1 MISLDDIKMKD
12 DNGGID
18 LGKFKSLIAELELNL
33 NSSLSKLSIDKSTLS
48 MSKQD
53 NGSSSQVDSPLFNCP
68 YNSQHKRISAK
79 NYERHVNICRLKKR
93 LYSNNEIVSI

>member
-18 LGKFKSLIAELELNL
+18 LRKFKSLVAELELNL
-33 NSSLSKLSIDKSTLS
+33 NSCLSKLSIDTSTLS
-48 MSKQD
+48 KS
-53 NGSSSQVDSPLFNCP
+53 NESSSQIDPPLFNCP

-93 LYSNNEIVSI
+93 LYSNNEIVSF

>member
-12 DNGGID
+12 DNEGID
-18 LGKFKSLIAELELNL
+18 LKKFKSLVAELEHNL
-33 NSSLSKLSIDKSTLS
+33 NSCLSKLSIDTSTLS

-53 NGSSSQVDSPLFNCP
+53 NGSSSQVDPPLFNCP

-93 LYSNNEIVSI
+93 LYSNNEIVSF